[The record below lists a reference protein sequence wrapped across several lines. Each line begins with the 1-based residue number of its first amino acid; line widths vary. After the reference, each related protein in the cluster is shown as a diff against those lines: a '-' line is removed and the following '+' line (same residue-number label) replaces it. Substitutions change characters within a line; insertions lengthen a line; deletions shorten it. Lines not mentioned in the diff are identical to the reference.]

1 MTKIALFG
9 AGGSMGIRVVR
20 ALRNDPDYS
29 LACVEPGEAGR
40 ARLREFSLT
49 AVTKEEAV
57 KAAGVVILAVPDLY
71 VGEIAEEVVPLLNP
85 GTLVITLDPAG
96 AHAGKLP
103 IRPEL
108 SYFVTHPAHPPVFND
123 ETTME
128 AKRDFFGSGQAK
140 QAIVCALMHGTE
152 ADYARGETLARKIFG
167 PILRSHRVTVE
178 QMAILEPALSET
190 LCAACLVVVRE
201 GLDEAIR
208 RGVPPQAARDFLLGH
223 INIELAIVF
232 NEIDWQFSAGA
243 KKAIEEAKRVIFQPE
258 WKRIFEPE
266 SIRQSVLS
274 ITGGKAA

>member
-1 MTKIALFG
+1 MTTIALFG
-9 AGGSMGIRVVR
+9 AGGNMGIRVVR
-20 ALRNDPDYS
+20 ALKDDPEYR

-40 ARLREFSLT
+40 ARLREFGLT
-49 AVTKEEAV
+49 PVTKEEAV

-71 VGEIAEEVVPLLNP
+71 VGKIAVEVVPLLNP

-103 IRPEL
+103 ARPEL

-140 QAIVCALMHGTE
+140 QAIVCALMQGPE
-152 ADYARGETLARKIFG
+152 ADYARGEALARKIFG
-167 PILRSHRVTVE
+167 PILRAHRVTVE

-190 LCAACLVVVRE
+190 LCATCLTIIRE
-201 GLDEAIR
+201 GMDEAIK

-223 INIELAIVF
+223 INIELAILF

-243 KKAIEEAKRVIFQPE
+243 KKAIEEAKKVIFQPD
-258 WKRIFEPE
+258 WKRVFEPE
-266 SIRQSVLS
+266 SIRESVLS